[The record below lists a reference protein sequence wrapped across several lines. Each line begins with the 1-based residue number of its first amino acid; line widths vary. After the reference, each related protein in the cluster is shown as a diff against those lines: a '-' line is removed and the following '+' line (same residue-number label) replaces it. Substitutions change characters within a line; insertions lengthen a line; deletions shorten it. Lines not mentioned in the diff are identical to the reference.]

1 MDSMPQMQTAH
12 DQILAYR
19 ANLLQRLE
27 YRLIWF
33 RCTATVK
40 DVQRFIY
47 ERDEARPVG
56 EYINE
61 LIALLNPSDAQLDE
75 AISIV
80 QEAWNYLPHRVYGGR
95 SPAEVMLDL
104 QTKKSPGQRRRAPKH
119 GAAENRI

>member
-1 MDSMPQMQTAH
+1 MNSMHKVQTAY

-19 ANLLQRLE
+19 ANLLQRPE
-27 YRLIWF
+27 CRLIWF
-33 RCTATVK
+33 RCSATVE

-61 LIALLNPSDAQLDE
+61 LIALLNPTDAQLDE
-75 AISIV
+75 AISII

-104 QTKKSPGQRRRAPKH
+104 QTKKSPG
-119 GAAENRI
+119 